1 MNRLVYLVCQGRDE
15 LHSGAR
21 QVENAVAQRAAFA
34 DVESNEFDLI
44 AKRWRRRPRE
54 RAASPPDSATQERN
68 RATCFS
74 MPARRPMLTT

>member
-1 MNRLVYLVCQGRDE
+1 MAPPILMNRLVYLVGQGSDE

-44 AKRWRRRPRE
+44 A
-54 RAASPPDSATQERN
+54 N
-68 RATCFS
+68 
-74 MPARRPMLTT
+74 